1 MSTPTPQMSRPS
13 EPAET
18 AETAAPD
25 AETRELI
32 ELDPVTATQG
42 GLLGAKYDTGIG
54 WQYF

>member
-13 EPAET
+13 AP

-25 AETRELI
+25 AETSELI